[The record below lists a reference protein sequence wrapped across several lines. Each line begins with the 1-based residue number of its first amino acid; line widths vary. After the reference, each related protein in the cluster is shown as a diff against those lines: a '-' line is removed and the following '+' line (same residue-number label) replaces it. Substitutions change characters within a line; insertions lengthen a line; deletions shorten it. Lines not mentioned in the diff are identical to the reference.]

1 MLLPILL
8 GEYGLYDKVG
18 FCEET
23 DPRDKRMCKVYS
35 LKAWTVT
42 EAWVKDYW
50 PERQVEG
57 QPCGT
62 DLENLGSKT
71 ERGKNE
77 LIWSQNFCHKYF
89 LI

>member
-35 LKAWTVT
+35 LKA
-42 EAWVKDYW
+42 
-50 PERQVEG
+50 
-57 QPCGT
+57 
-62 DLENLGSKT
+62 
-71 ERGKNE
+71 
-77 LIWSQNFCHKYF
+77 
-89 LI
+89 